1 MITLFGIPNC
11 EKIKQAR
18 TWLSNHGLQ
27 YQFYNYK
34 SDGCD
39 EKLADTL
46 LQHFSYNEVI
56 NKRGTTW
63 RKLPENLKAELN
75 IRVARELMMSQ
86 PSIIV
91 RPIFKIDE
99 EWSLGFNEESLS
111 EKIMSEG

>member
-11 EKIKQAR
+11 DKIKQAR
-18 TWLSNHGLQ
+18 TWLRNHGLQ
-27 YQFYNYK
+27 YQFHNYK

-39 EKLADTL
+39 ERLAATL
-46 LQHFSYNEVI
+46 LQHFSCNELI

-75 IRVARELMMSQ
+75 IRVARELMTSQ

-99 EWSLGFNEESLS
+99 EWSLGFSEELFS
-111 EKIMSEG
+111 EKVMSEG